1 MLISCVYWLFR
12 HLVGLI
18 VLRCRSEAANEVEIL
33 VLRHELAVLRRQVA
47 RPSCRPADRV
57 FLAALAR
64 MLPRDRWGSVFVR
77 PETIR
82 RWHRSL
88 LARRWTYPHR
98 RPGRPATDAGV
109 RALIV
114 RLAREN
120 PGWGYRRIQGEL
132 AGLGVR
138 IAASTVWS
146 ILQQAGIDPAPRRSS
161 ETWQQFLRAQASGIV
176 ACDFFTVD
184 TVLFRRLYALVF
196 IELATRQ
203 VYLAG
208 ITANPTGEWATQQAR
223 NIIETFVERAEPI
236 RFLIHDRDSKFT
248 AAFDEVFRSEGIRT
262 IRTPVRAPRA
272 NAFIERWVGTV
283 RRECLDRLLIVNRR
297 HLERVLPIY
306 IRHYN
311 EHRPHR
317 SLHQRP
323 PIEATA
329 AGVRD
334 RRRPRPCSAPR
345 RTRRTHPRIQG
356 RGVNQ
361 RELSFRHPQGVE
373 DAGEPLRLVARFRS
387 SPRTAEHE
395 PQPFDRAPH
404 AETSAGLRWRRRS
417 VTPTPSVCVH
427 SVEEEVGA
435 KPQV

>member
-1 MLISCVYWLFR
+1 MLISCFYWLFR
-12 HLVGLI
+12 HLLEFL

-33 VLRHELAVLRRQVA
+33 VLRHELAVLRRQVT

-57 FLAALAR
+57 FVAALAR

-88 LARRWTYPHR
+88 IARRWTYPGR
-98 RPGRPATDAGV
+98 RPGRPSTDADV

-132 AGLGVR
+132 AGLGIR

-146 ILQQAGIDPAPRRSS
+146 TLRQAGIEPAPRRSS
-161 ETWQQFLRAQASGIV
+161 ETWQQFLRAQANGII

-184 TVLFRRLYALVF
+184 TVLLRRLYALVF
-196 IELATRQ
+196 IELATRR

-223 NIIETFVERAEPI
+223 NIVETLVERTEPL

-272 NAFIERWVGTV
+272 NAFIERWIGTV

-297 HLERVLPIY
+297 HLERVLPVY

-311 EHRPHR
+311 SHRPHR
-317 SLHQRP
+317 CLHQRP
-323 PIEATA
+323 PNEEQPPPASETVIDLDRVHRRDILGGLIHEYSA
-329 AGVRD
+329 A
-334 RRRPRPCSAPR
+334 A
-345 RTRRTHPRIQG
+345 
-356 RGVNQ
+356 
-361 RELSFRHPQGVE
+361 
-373 DAGEPLRLVARFRS
+373 
-387 SPRTAEHE
+387 
-395 PQPFDRAPH
+395 
-404 AETSAGLRWRRRS
+404 
-417 VTPTPSVCVH
+417 
-427 SVEEEVGA
+427 
-435 KPQV
+435 

>member
-1 MLISCVYWLFR
+1 L
-12 HLVGLI
+12 
-18 VLRCRSEAANEVEIL
+18 
-33 VLRHELAVLRRQVA
+33 
-47 RPSCRPADRV
+47 

-64 MLPRDRWGSVFVR
+64 ALPRDRWGSVFVR

-98 RPGRPATDAGV
+98 PPGRPATDADL

-132 AGLGVR
+132 AQLGIR

-161 ETWQQFLRAQASGIV
+161 ETWRGFLRAQASGIM
-176 ACDFFTVD
+176 AGDFFTVD
-184 TVLFRRLYALVF
+184 TVLFRRLYVLVF

-208 ITANPTGEWATQQAR
+208 ITTSPTGEWATQQAR
-223 NIIETFVERAEPI
+223 NIIETFVDRTEPI
-236 RFLIHDRDSKFT
+236 RFLIHDRDRKFT
-248 AAFDEVFRSEGIRT
+248 AAFDEVFRSDGIRT

-272 NAFIERWVGTV
+272 NAFIERWIGTV

-297 HLERVLPIY
+297 HLERVLRVY

-317 SLHQRP
+317 SLDQRP
-323 PIEATA
+323 PIEEPPPGSETDVDLDHVRRRDLLGGLIHEYKTA
-329 AGVRD
+329 A
-334 RRRPRPCSAPR
+334 
-345 RTRRTHPRIQG
+345 
-356 RGVNQ
+356 
-361 RELSFRHPQGVE
+361 
-373 DAGEPLRLVARFRS
+373 
-387 SPRTAEHE
+387 
-395 PQPFDRAPH
+395 
-404 AETSAGLRWRRRS
+404 
-417 VTPTPSVCVH
+417 
-427 SVEEEVGA
+427 
-435 KPQV
+435 

>member
-1 MLISCVYWLFR
+1 
-12 HLVGLI
+12 
-18 VLRCRSEAANEVEIL
+18 
-33 VLRHELAVLRRQVA
+33 
-47 RPSCRPADRV
+47 V
-57 FLAALAR
+57 FLAALVR
-64 MLPRDRWGSVFVR
+64 LLPRERWGSVFVR
-77 PETIR
+77 PETVR

-98 RPGRPATDAGV
+98 RPGRPATGAGV

-120 PGWGYRRIQGEL
+120 PGWGYRRILGEL
-132 AGLGVR
+132 ATLGVG

-161 ETWQQFLRAQASGIV
+161 ETWRDFLRSQASGIV

-223 NIIETFVERAEPI
+223 NMIETFIERTEPI

-272 NAFIERWVGTV
+272 NAFIERWIGTV
-283 RRECLDRLLIVNRR
+283 RRECLDRILIVNRR

-317 SLHQRP
+317 SLNQRS
-323 PIEATA
+323 PIEALLPEKDADVALDRVRRRDVLGGLIHEYKTA
-329 AGVRD
+329 A
-334 RRRPRPCSAPR
+334 
-345 RTRRTHPRIQG
+345 
-356 RGVNQ
+356 
-361 RELSFRHPQGVE
+361 
-373 DAGEPLRLVARFRS
+373 
-387 SPRTAEHE
+387 
-395 PQPFDRAPH
+395 
-404 AETSAGLRWRRRS
+404 
-417 VTPTPSVCVH
+417 
-427 SVEEEVGA
+427 
-435 KPQV
+435 

>member
-1 MLISCVYWLFR
+1 LVVISCFYWLFR
-12 HLVGLI
+12 HLFGFLV
-18 VLRCRSEAANEVEIL
+18 VRCRSDAANEVEIL
-33 VLRHELAVLRRQVA
+33 VLRHELAVLRRQVG

-64 MLPRDRWGSVFVR
+64 MLPRERWGSVFVQ
-77 PETIR
+77 PETVR

-88 LARRWTYPHR
+88 LARRWRCPHR
-98 RPGRPATDAGV
+98 RPGRPATGAGV

-132 AGLGVR
+132 AGLGIR

-146 ILQQAGIDPAPRRSS
+146 ILQQAGIEPAPRRSS
-161 ETWQQFLRAQASGIV
+161 ETWSEFLRAQASGIV
-176 ACDFFTVD
+176 ACDFFSVD

-208 ITANPTGEWATQQAR
+208 VTANPTGDWATQQAR
-223 NIIETFVERAEPI
+223 NIVETFVDRAEPI

-248 AAFDEVFRSEGIRT
+248 AAFDEVFRSDGIRT

-272 NAFIERWVGTV
+272 NAFIERWIGTV

-306 IRHYN
+306 IRHYH

-317 SLHQRP
+317 AIGQRP
-323 PIEATA
+323 PTDRPPPRPTTVVA
-329 AGVRD
+329 VDRV
-334 RRRPRPCSAPR
+334 RRRDVLGGL
-345 RTRRTHPRIQG
+345 I
-356 RGVNQ
+356 
-361 RELSFRHPQGVE
+361 
-373 DAGEPLRLVARFRS
+373 
-387 SPRTAEHE
+387 HE
-395 PQPFDRAPH
+395 YKA
-404 AETSAGLRWRRRS
+404 AA
-417 VTPTPSVCVH
+417 
-427 SVEEEVGA
+427 
-435 KPQV
+435 